1 MVQIRNGNTFFYKLA
16 LTTIFTT
23 APIATC
29 DIIRFYHEQEFD
41 RITADSAVFVAEN
54 SGGFEVHFEEVPY

>member
-1 MVQIRNGNTFFYKLA
+1 MYTSSNDTVN
-16 LTTIFTT
+16 
-23 APIATC
+23 TC